1 MMQGFNRFTYYTD
14 QLKDLFETARQA
26 ENPALWMLKNNVR
39 TPFFML
45 QALARLYRELHNPE
59 LFSKLKDQ
67 FKQIEDG
74 LGQIDHYN
82 ALYLEFEN
90 NTNVPDAYKEAIKK
104 QLDKSTSRLNETLK
118 EEDWLSE
125 KNLRIEKINKK
136 LKKADWLEP
145 EDEVKAIT
153 DFYLQSIVDVTDFV
167 SKTKYHFDDVE
178 HDVHELRR
186 KLRWLSIYVQAL
198 QGVVQFSD
206 KEIMEQHVKKYLTET
221 IINSPFNQLPPPGSN
236 TIFLKI
242 NKNYFLALSWII
254 AELGIIKDEGLLLTG
269 LGSTIKEV
277 EKCNESE
284 ALQKAYLI
292 LGPNQIKIES
302 ILDKA
307 ETITQIF
314 FIEKNL
320 DHFLARTDNLL

>member
-1 MMQGFNRFTYYTD
+1 MKQGINRFNYYTD
-14 QLKDLFETARQA
+14 QLKDLFETAKQA

-67 FKQIEDG
+67 FKLIEDG

-82 ALYLEFEN
+82 TLYLEFEN

-104 QLDKSTSRLNETLK
+104 QLVKSTSRLNETLK

-136 LKKADWLEP
+136 LEKADWLEP
-145 EDEVKAIT
+145 EDEVKAIA
-153 DFYLQSIVDVTDFV
+153 DFYLKSIVDVTDFV

-178 HDVHELRR
+178 HDVHEMRR
-186 KLRWLSIYVQAL
+186 KLRWLSIYAQAL
-198 QGVVQFSD
+198 HGVVQFSD
-206 KEIMEQHVKKYLTET
+206 KEIMEPHLTKYLTEA
-221 IINSPFNQLPPPGSN
+221 IINSPFNQLPAPGSN
-236 TIFLKI
+236 TVFVKV

-254 AELGIIKDEGLLLTG
+254 AELGNIKDEGLLLTG
-269 LGSTIKEV
+269 LSKTIKEV
-277 EKCNESE
+277 EKCSDSE
-284 ALQKAYLI
+284 ALQKAYEF
-292 LGPNQIKIES
+292 LGSKQLSMET

-320 DHFLARTDNLL
+320 DHLLARTDN